1 MFEKGH
7 EDVITSREFLAR
19 MLKALGIASL
29 LVLFTL
35 LLGSS
40 GYHWIAGLKWIDA
53 VYNAS
58 MILTGMGPVDLMP
71 DESAKVFASTY
82 ALFCAMSA
90 VIISAIILAPI
101 AHRTLHI
108 FHHRRQ

>member
-1 MFEKGH
+1 
-7 EDVITSREFLAR
+7 
-19 MLKALGIASL
+19 
-29 LVLFTL
+29 
-35 LLGSS
+35 
-40 GYHWIAGLKWIDA
+40 
-53 VYNAS
+53 